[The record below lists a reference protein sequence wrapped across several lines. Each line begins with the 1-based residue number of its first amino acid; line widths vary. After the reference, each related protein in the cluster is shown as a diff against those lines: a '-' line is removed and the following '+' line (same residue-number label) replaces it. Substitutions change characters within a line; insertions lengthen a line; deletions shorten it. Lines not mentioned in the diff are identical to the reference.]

1 MKNKRLNI
9 KYYELLARRIRQ
21 KDTAAF
27 TELYNATYPDFF
39 RYACYILKDHH
50 LAQDALQEIYI
61 SIYKNIASLKEDR
74 LLYPWMRQITYHVCC
89 DLLRRSSNISRHEG
103 VDLSEW
109 QDAGNSLFSVE
120 DSLREVFDNDLYEHM
135 SAWLSELPYHVR
147 TAFTLRHINGLKL
160 EEIADF
166 MDCSLS
172 SVKRYIKTA
181 RTHLQKRM
189 KEYQR

>member
-61 SIYKNIASLKEDR
+61 SIL
-74 LLYPWMRQITYHVCC
+74 
-89 DLLRRSSNISRHEG
+89 
-103 VDLSEW
+103 
-109 QDAGNSLFSVE
+109 
-120 DSLREVFDNDLYEHM
+120 
-135 SAWLSELPYHVR
+135 
-147 TAFTLRHINGLKL
+147 
-160 EEIADF
+160 
-166 MDCSLS
+166 
-172 SVKRYIKTA
+172 
-181 RTHLQKRM
+181 
-189 KEYQR
+189 